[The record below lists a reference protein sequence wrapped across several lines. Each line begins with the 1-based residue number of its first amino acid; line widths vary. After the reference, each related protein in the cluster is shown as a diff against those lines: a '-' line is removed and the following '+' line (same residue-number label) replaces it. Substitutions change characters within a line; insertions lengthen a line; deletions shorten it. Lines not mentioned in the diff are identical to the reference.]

1 MGLAAQQARLLTI
14 TARKSDCEYDSM
26 RLSHEKLSISRDLE
40 KVSNEYQNSL
50 DQTKLMYDFYGN
62 GTSSEQLKY
71 GLLMSPSAL
80 NDYMPITVT
89 NSAGRVV
96 LNSAYAAAAKAA
108 GIPQEGLG
116 CVPSSAVR
124 YQFLMGLGDAGIID
138 PTKAK
143 RYADSTYNQTLGLG
157 ASTID
162 GSYTTVKGTLD
173 DLKDALGRG
182 DEGITLTAPIGKDP
196 NTDSNSPKVANV
208 NGVRQSETINLSKL
222 LSNDPADQY
231 ILYSVSSNG
240 AHKPIDAAKDIA
252 SRMTSSK
259 EGTPAFIEQL
269 YEAFSGVLTT
279 GDPRSTAALNY
290 AKQETEK
297 IFYISPDVGNNE
309 YDDYRGQDK
318 VDNDTQ
324 NLELL
329 GYEVDRDSHPTESE
343 AKGKITSKASD
354 VVGVAFTS
362 YWHSARKGR
371 FANSAAGI
379 NLNNVAKSFLSFFA
393 KYMEGLPT
401 KDGDNGAYYAK
412 KGVKSASEL
421 VTNDANYIYYFPGPS
436 KLPEEDT
443 KNIQFYDTLLN
454 QICTSGWT
462 ENNEIEDANYLQ
474 QMLQNGMMFVT
485 KLKDDGFYYQGN
497 YATDSYIKEVTDE
510 TAVAQAE
517 ARYNTTKA
525 KLNSKEQTLDLK
537 MKNLDTE
544 ISSLTTEYDT
554 VKNTISKNIEK
565 SFKRYSA

>member
-71 GLLMSPSAL
+71 NLLMSPSAL

-124 YQFLMGLGDAGIID
+124 SKFLIGLGDAGVID
-138 PTKAK
+138 KDKAK
-143 RYADSTYNQTLGLG
+143 LYASTDYNQNLGVG
-157 ASTID
+157 ETNTKITYTIVD
-162 GSYTTVKGTLD
+162 GKID
-173 DLKDALGRG
+173 DLLAALGTG
-182 DEGITLTAPIGKDP
+182 DDGAKAAYNFTKVGEYVDP
-196 NTDSNSPKVANV
+196 NLILKNSNGSDVE
-208 NGVRQSETINLSKL
+208 GTSGEINIAKL
-222 LSNDPADQY
+222 LSSDPGEQY
-231 ILYSVSSNG
+231 NLISVS
-240 AHKPIDAAKDIA
+240 HKGKHYPVDAAKSLA
-252 SRMTSSK
+252 QTMT
-259 EGTPAFIEQL
+259 GFIESL
-269 YEAFSGVLTT
+269 YNGFSSVLTT

-290 AKQETEK
+290 AKQETLK
-297 IFYISPDVGNNE
+297 IFAYSDADVGSNN
-309 YDDYRGQDK
+309 GGGGDK
-318 VDNDTQ
+318 RDEDSHGLE
-324 NLELL
+324 NLVAHIDRNTDRRP
-329 GYEVDRDSHPTESE
+329 GKGRDSAVNAVNNDAP
-343 AKGKITSKASD
+343 KYVGITAYSFSR
-354 VVGVAFTS
+354 GGL
-362 YWHSARKGR
+362 YGRKTK
-371 FANSAAGI
+371 SAAGV
-379 NLNNVAKSFLSFFA
+379 NLNNVAKAFLSNFA

-401 KDGDNGAYYAK
+401 KDGDNGAYYGK
-412 KGVKSASEL
+412 KGDKTASEL
-421 VTNDANYIYYFPGPS
+421 VTNDATYTYYFPGAS
-436 KLPEEDT
+436 KLPEDDS
-443 KNIQFYDTLLN
+443 KNVTFYDTLLN
-454 QICTSGWT
+454 KICTSGWT
-462 ENNEIEDANYLQ
+462 ENNEIEDASYLQ

-485 KLKDDGFYYQGN
+485 RLKDDGFYYQGN

-565 SFKRYSA
+565 SFKRYNA